1 MSANPFIEK
10 LGFTAND
17 RVVITHAD
25 DVGMCQASIQAYE
38 DLFNFGTLTSGAVMV
53 PCPWFP
59 AAADI
64 QRRIP
69 NADLGA
75 HLVLTSEWQFYRWR
89 PLTARLTESTLVDD
103 EGYFP
108 RTDLQA
114 HERGDPDEAMS
125 ELEAQ
130 IQRALAFGLDLTH
143 ADMHMAAISHPK
155 FIPGYIQ
162 LVTKYQLPPLIPHGD
177 AEAYQS
183 FGVDESTYELIVAMT
198 AYLEGQGIPMVDFAT
213 GLPLDAPDGQL
224 EVAKKMVSELKPG
237 LTHFLLHPS
246 IDTPELRAI
255 TPDWECRVA
264 NYNVFL
270 SEEFKRH
277 LEREDIKLIGYRA
290 VRDAMRAA

>member
-1 MSANPFIEK
+1 MNPYITK
-10 LGFTAND
+10 LGFTEND

-25 DVGMCQASIQAYE
+25 DVGMCQASVQAYE
-38 DLFNFGTLTSGAVMV
+38 DLFSFGTLTSGAVMV

-59 AAADI
+59 AAVDI

-69 NADLGA
+69 NADLGV

-89 PLTARLTESTLVDD
+89 PLTARLTESTLVDA

-108 RTDLQA
+108 RTDLEV
-114 HERGDPDEAMS
+114 HESGDPDEAMI

-155 FIPGYIQ
+155 FIQGYIQ
-162 LVTKYQLPPLIPHGD
+162 LITKYQLPPLIPHGD

-183 FGVDESTYELIVAMT
+183 FGVDESTYELIAAMT
-198 AYLEGQGIPMVDFAT
+198 TYLEGQGIPMVDFAM
-213 GLPLDAPDGQL
+213 GLPLEDARDQL
-224 EVAKKMVSELKPG
+224 TVAKKMVSDLKPG

-255 TPDWECRVA
+255 TPDWESRVA
-264 NYNVFL
+264 NYKTFL
-270 SEEFKRH
+270 SDEFKQH
-277 LEREDIKLIGYRA
+277 LEREGIKLIGYRA
-290 VRDAMRAA
+290 VRDAMRGM

>member
-1 MSANPFIEK
+1 MNPYITK
-10 LGFTAND
+10 LGFTEND

-25 DVGMCQASIQAYE
+25 DVGMCQASVQAYE
-38 DLFNFGTLTSGAVMV
+38 DLFSFGTLTSGAVMV

-59 AAADI
+59 AAVDI

-69 NADLGA
+69 NADLGV

-89 PLTARLTESTLVDD
+89 PLTARLTESTLVDA

-108 RTDLQA
+108 RTDLEV
-114 HERGDPDEAMS
+114 HESGDPDEAMI

-155 FIPGYIQ
+155 FIPGYIR
-162 LVTKYQLPPLIPHGD
+162 LITKYQLPPLIPHGD

-183 FGVDESTYELIVAMT
+183 FGVDESTYELIAAMT
-198 AYLEGQGIPMVDFAT
+198 TYLEGQGIPMVDFAM
-213 GLPLDAPDGQL
+213 GLPLEDARDQL
-224 EVAKKMVSELKPG
+224 TVAKKMVSDLKPG

-255 TPDWECRVA
+255 TPDWESRVA
-264 NYNVFL
+264 NYKTFL
-270 SEEFKRH
+270 SDEFKQH
-277 LEREDIKLIGYRA
+277 LEREGIKLIGYRA
-290 VRDAMRAA
+290 VRDAMRGV

>member
-1 MSANPFIEK
+1 MNPYIKK
-10 LGFTAND
+10 LGFSADD
-17 RVVITHAD
+17 RVVIMHGD
-25 DVGMCQASIQAYE
+25 DIGMCQASIQAYE
-38 DLFNFGTLTSGAVMV
+38 DLFNFGTLTTGAVMV

-59 AAADI
+59 AAADL

-69 NADLGA
+69 KADLGA

-89 PLTARLTESTLVDD
+89 PLTARLTESTLVDA
-103 EGYFP
+103 EGFFP
-108 RTDLQA
+108 RTDLEV
-114 HERGDPDEAMS
+114 HERGDADEAMS

-130 IQRALAFGLDLTH
+130 IQRALAFGIDLTH

-162 LVTKYQLPPLIPHGD
+162 LITKYKLPPLIPHGN
-177 AEAYQS
+177 AEMYRS

-198 AYLEGQGIPMVDFAT
+198 AYLEGQSIPMVDYAT
-213 GLPLDAPDGQL
+213 GLPLDAPDRQFEL
-224 EVAKKMVSELKPG
+224 AKKMVSELKPG

-270 SEEFKRH
+270 RDEFKQH
-277 LEREDIKLIGYRA
+277 LEREGIHLIGYRA
-290 VRDAMRAA
+290 VRDAMRGA